1 MRPALQ
7 IAIIDGALPDTFN
20 ALRAEARIEGYAA
33 AALAAKPWHCLAG
46 VPGAG

>member
-20 ALRAEARIEGYAA
+20 ALRAEARIEGHRCRR
-33 AALAAKPWHCLAG
+33 LSG
-46 VPGAG
+46 